1 MGRGVL
7 IVDDH
12 AAIRDILALKFNA
25 QGFDVPTRPLTAR
38 KESPERKNSVRM

>member
-7 IVDDH
+7 IVEDH

-25 QGFDVPTRPLTAR
+25 QKFDVHEGL
-38 KESPERKNSVRM
+38 